1 MQWILTSHFL
11 KLTVLFIPL
20 HNFNVLFMIMIMCM
34 VSQKELQKKGIKFL
48 SETDTEVIAQLIG
61 LYLDK
66 GLDTKEAVS
75 RALSR

>member
-1 MQWILTSHFL
+1 
-11 KLTVLFIPL
+11 
-20 HNFNVLFMIMIMCM
+20 MIMCV

-75 RALSR
+75 RALLR

>member
-1 MQWILTSHFL
+1 MT
-11 KLTVLFIPL
+11 
-20 HNFNVLFMIMIMCM
+20 
-34 VSQKELQKKGIKFL
+34 SQKELQKKGIKFL

-75 RALSR
+75 RALSRYYTEADNMHDRSGLNTE

>member
-1 MQWILTSHFL
+1 MT
-11 KLTVLFIPL
+11 
-20 HNFNVLFMIMIMCM
+20 MC
-34 VSQKELQKKGIKFL
+34 VISQKELQKKGIKFL